1 MRMMRRRSRQ
11 SGAVAVFAAIAA
23 GAGLAALALAIDVG
37 RLYAAQ
43 RDLQRVANLAALDAA
58 RVTGGCFGEPDNP
71 AGAALNEATASIARN
86 SSREDVR
93 PLTVEIGRESLA
105 ADGRRYFDPGFAR
118 TNHAVR
124 VIVSRDAP
132 MRLLPLAPAA
142 GTLTAVASARSRPY
156 ASVRVGSRLLE
167 LDPPA
172 LNGLFG
178 ALFGVPGPS
187 ISALGYTSLLDANV
201 PVSDILDSLDPGSDD
216 EVNPRPIS
224 VAEVLRRLVDS
235 LGEGGNEVAAVAA
248 AQIEAL
254 ADGSATILPEA
265 IVAVEHE
272 AARIVGGALINA
284 GDLTLLAAQA
294 ASDSAVIELLY
305 TLPPPLGDS
314 SAMIR
319 VIDPGRPALLTTRSV
334 AGEPGDPNFAT
345 NAQGLLMTD
354 LGFNLPP
361 LGVDVA
367 LPLWV
372 QVAQATAEVIDIR
385 CARSGQPQDIVTVE
399 ARSSIS
405 RIGIG
410 EFVDPTAPTLVMQ
423 PATLLDTQVAGNLIG
438 LPLPVRVRITAGASI
453 DLPSDRQELVFTS
466 PFPTD
471 QQPIGGPDA
480 ALLREA
486 LQTLPSQLDVDVEL
500 TLLGS
505 QTGLVGNLVNATLE
519 TARAQLEQTLR
530 SRIAT
535 TLLAAVD
542 PLLARALRDTGLTL
556 GGAEVSV
563 VDLVAE
569 EPYLFTR

>member
-1 MRMMRRRSRQ
+1 MARTRSRQ
-11 SGAVAVFAAIAA
+11 AGAVAVFAAIAA

-58 RVTGGCFGEPDNP
+58 RVTGGCFGEPEDP
-71 AGAALNEATASIARN
+71 AGAALDEAAASIARN
-86 SSREDVR
+86 TGRGDVR

-118 TNHAVR
+118 TSHAVR

-167 LDPPA
+167 LDPPV
-172 LNGLFG
+172 LDRLFG
-178 ALFGVPGPS
+178 ALFGAPGLS
-187 ISALGYTSLLDANV
+187 ISALGYASLLEANV
-201 PVSDILDSLDPGSDD
+201 PLSDILDSLDPGRDD
-216 EVNPRPIS
+216 EIS
-224 VAEVLRRLVDS
+224 TQPVPVAGILRRLVDS
-235 LGEGGNEVAAVAA
+235 LGRSGNAIAAAAV

-254 ADGSATILPEA
+254 VDATSLILPEA
-265 IVAVEHE
+265 IVAVEYE
-272 AARIVGGALINA
+272 VARILGDALINV
-284 GDLTLLAAQA
+284 GDLTLVLAQA
-294 ASDSAVIELLY
+294 TSDLALIELLY
-305 TLPPPLGDS
+305 RLPPPLGDS
-314 SAMIR
+314 SALIR
-319 VIDPGRPALLTTRSV
+319 IIEPGRPALLTTRRV
-334 AGEPGDPNFAT
+334 PGEPDDPDFAT
-345 NAQGLLMTD
+345 NAQALLMTD
-354 LGFNLPP
+354 LGVSLPP
-361 LGVDVA
+361 LGVNVA

-372 QVAQATAEVIDIR
+372 QVAQATAEVVDIR

-410 EFVDPTAPTLVMQ
+410 EFVDPTAPTPVMQ
-423 PATLLDTQVAGNLIG
+423 PATLLDTQVAGSLLG
-438 LPLPVRVRITAGASI
+438 LPLPVRVRVIAGASI
-453 DLPSDRQELVFTS
+453 DLPSDRRELVFTS
-466 PFPTD
+466 PFPATPE
-471 QQPIGGPDA
+471 PIGGPDA

-486 LQTLPSQLDVDVEL
+486 LQALPSQLDLEVEL

-505 QTGLVGNLVNATLE
+505 QAGVVGDRVNATLE
-519 TARAQLEQTLR
+519 SARAQIEQTLR

-535 TLLAAVD
+535 TLLAAAD

-569 EPYLFTR
+569 EPHLFTR